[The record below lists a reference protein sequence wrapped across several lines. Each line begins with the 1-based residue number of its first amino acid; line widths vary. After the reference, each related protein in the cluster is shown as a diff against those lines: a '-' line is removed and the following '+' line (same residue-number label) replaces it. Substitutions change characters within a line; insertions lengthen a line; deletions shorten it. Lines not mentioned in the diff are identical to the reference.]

1 MQISLLHLFEHLQLT
16 IEQDRQQYVYSY
28 LLIGSFG
35 VVTQWI
41 RADYAAS
48 VSEIVNL
55 LLILNSSALLRV
67 AT

>member
-1 MQISLLHLFEHLQLT
+1 MQISLLQLFEHLQLT

-28 LLIGSFG
+28 LLNGSFG

-41 RADYAAS
+41 RSDYAAS
-48 VSEIVNL
+48 VSQIVDL